1 MKNSDKPITGLLS
14 DLARETS
21 DLVQTEVR
29 LAKAELSE
37 KINQVNS
44 GLVSL
49 ISGGVVVFVGL
60 LFLLQAV
67 TIVLAQLLE
76 PVTQQPWVAPLIVG
90 LIVAIIGVVLLQKGR
105 HNLKAEALVPKRT
118 AESLRHDRDLLREQY
133 K

>member
-1 MKNSDKPITGLLS
+1 MKSGDKPITGLLS

-37 KINQVNS
+37 KISQVNT
-44 GLVSL
+44 GITSL
-49 ISGGVVVFVGL
+49 ISGGVVVFAGL

-67 TIVLAQLLE
+67 VIVVAQLLE
-76 PVTQQPWVAPLIVG
+76 PVTQQPWVAPLVVG
-90 LIVAIIGVVLLQKGR
+90 LIVAIIGLVLLQKGR
-105 HNLKAEALVPKRT
+105 HNLQPDTLMPKRS
-118 AESLRHDRDLLREQY
+118 ADSLRHDRDLLREQY

>member
-21 DLVQTEVR
+21 DLVQTEIR
-29 LAKAELSE
+29 LAKAEISE

-44 GLVSL
+44 GIVSL
-49 ISGGVVVFVGL
+49 ITGGVVAFVGL

-76 PVTQQPWVAPLIVG
+76 PITQQPWVAPLIVG
-90 LIVAIIGVVLLQKGR
+90 VIVAIIGAVLLQKGR
-105 HNLKAEALVPKRT
+105 RNLKAEALVPKRS
-118 AESLRHDRDLLREQY
+118 AESLRHDRELLREHY